1 MNFARLNHILIP
13 ATSEGRDRLRRTWLV
28 RALSPLGWG
37 YAALSDEG
45 RILSI
50 MMLFIGT
57 AGLEVATTEV
67 YVLWSLLVGVLAAAL
82 AARPFFSVR
91 GVRIDVQVP
100 RRVAVGADAQFT
112 LTLHNASP
120 RQLLGLRV
128 RGPFLPWDGRW
139 IGAQPR
145 LGALDAGDSARVTAT
160 ARFIQRG
167 HHHLDPF
174 SVCALVPLGLSVG
187 PSVSSSSCRFVV
199 VPKIANVTHLALP
212 LGRSYQPGGIAKA
225 SHTGEAMELMGVRP
239 YRFGDPVR
247 DLHPKTWARIGT
259 PHVREYQQEYFT
271 RIGIIVD
278 NARDGLTEPGFEA
291 TISLAAGVVAKL
303 TRGEALIDLL
313 VLGAEVH
320 PLTLGRSLGG
330 LDQALDLLAEAEPA
344 DPIDRDALLAR
355 LESHLARISCIVLLT
370 QSTGDAPLALRDV
383 LARRGIAVRL
393 LRVHDD
399 TGPSWLRRPP
409 RVEARHRDEQVLD
422 ASRIQSSE
430 ALAL

>member
-13 ATSEGRDRLRRTWLV
+13 ATSEGRDRLRHTFLA

-45 RILSI
+45 RILTV
-50 MMLFIGT
+50 MMMFIGT

-67 YVLWSLLVGVLAAAL
+67 YVLWSLLVGVLIAAVI
-82 AARPFFSVR
+82 ARPFFGVR
-91 GVRIDVQVP
+91 GLKIDVQVP
-100 RRVAVGADAQFT
+100 RRVCVGADASFT
-112 LTLHNASP
+112 LTLRNESA

-139 IGAQPR
+139 MGAQPR
-145 LGALDAGDSARVTAT
+145 VGLLEPGDTTRVSAT

-174 SVCALVPLGLSVG
+174 AVCALVPLGLSLG
-187 PSVSSSSCRFVV
+187 PGVRSSSCRFVV
-199 VPKIANVTHLALP
+199 VPKIASVARLTLP

-278 NARDGLTEPGFEA
+278 NARESLTEDGFEA
-291 TISLAAGVVAKL
+291 TISLTAGVVAKL

-313 VLGAEVH
+313 VLGADVH
-320 PLTLGRSLGG
+320 PLTIGRSLGG
-330 LDQALDLLAEAEPA
+330 LDQALDVLAAAEPA
-344 DPIDRDALLAR
+344 DPVDNSELIAR
-355 LESHLARISCIVLLT
+355 LESYLARISCIVLVT
-370 QSTGDAPLALRDV
+370 QSADETRLALVDA
-383 LARRGIAVRL
+383 LQQRGIAVRM

-399 TGPSWLRRPP
+399 TRPAWLERSP
-409 RVEARHRDEQVLD
+409 RIEARHRSEQVID
-422 ASRIQSSE
+422 ASRIQRGE
-430 ALAL
+430 TLAL